1 MEKYDYYD
9 AVKEDVLNAIKEDDE
24 LLPRED
30 EDRTDY
36 EERLTDALWASK
48 VTVKGPFVYYFK
60 DEEDAI
66 AAIMTNLDLCRE
78 AYQKFELDVAAI
90 MTNLDLCR
98 EAYQK
103 FELDVAAVTFMLNI
117 CSADATIR
125 CYILSSVIHNI
136 IEEKPWFNDEEE
148 D

>member
-48 VTVKGPFVYYFK
+48 VTVKGPFAYYFK

-78 AYQKFELDVAAI
+78 AYQKFGLDVDA
-90 MTNLDLCR
+90 
-98 EAYQK
+98 
-103 FELDVAAVTFMLNI
+103 VAFMSNIRSADAFMLNI
-117 CSADATIR
+117 CSADVTIR
-125 CYILSSVIHNI
+125 CYILSSVIHDI
-136 IEEKPWFNDEEE
+136 IEEKPWFDDEEE

>member
-48 VTVKGPFVYYFK
+48 VTVKGPFAYYFS
-60 DEEDAI
+60 DGEDAI
-66 AAIMTNLDLCRE
+66 AAVMTNLDLCSE
-78 AYQKFELDVAAI
+78 AYQKFGLDVDAFMLNICSA
-90 MTNLDLCR
+90 D
-98 EAYQK
+98 A
-103 FELDVAAVTFMLNI
+103 FMLNI

-125 CYILSSVIHNI
+125 CYILPSAIHDI
-136 IEEKPWFNDEEE
+136 IEEKPWFNDNEEE
-148 D
+148 E